1 MLREEIAGLKLR
13 ISVAESQRDVWR
25 AAGNQ
30 EKYLKAC
37 SLVDALELQLLQLG
51 SVAPSMPTGAPAAS
65 PQQTG
70 DGMARQMAELCIR
83 YNGRSYGYRG
93 YRYDRFIDAVN
104 YARLDR
110 GRGFSE
116 GPGDDPALPPVT
128 LPTRAERERMKAF
141 AITFQ
146 DGVFR
151 WREFRYERLAD
162 ALAYATRSPS

>member
-1 MLREEIAGLKLR
+1 MLRGEIAGLKLR
-13 ISVAESQRDVWR
+13 ISGAEAQRDVWR

-30 EKYLKAC
+30 EKYLEAC
-37 SLVDALELQLLQLG
+37 SLVDALELQLVQLG
-51 SVAPSMPTGAPAAS
+51 SVERSAPAGARAAP

-70 DGMARQMAELCIR
+70 DGMADQLCIR

-93 YRYDRFIDAVN
+93 YRYDRFLDAVN

-110 GRGFSE
+110 ARDFSE
-116 GPGDDPALPPVT
+116 GPGDDPSMEPVR
-128 LPTRAERERMKAF
+128 LPTAAEREQMQAL

>member
-1 MLREEIAGLKLR
+1 MLRGAIAGLKLR
-13 ISVAESQRDVWR
+13 ISGAESQREVWR

-30 EKYLKAC
+30 EKYLEAC
-37 SLVDALELQLLQLG
+37 SLVDALELQLRQLG
-51 SVAPSMPTGAPAAS
+51 SAVPRTPTTAPAAS
-65 PQQTG
+65 PRQMG
-70 DGMARQMAELCIR
+70 DGMADQMAELCIR

-110 GRGFSE
+110 ARGFSE
-116 GPGDDPALPPVT
+116 GPGDDRPMEPVR
-128 LPTRAERERMKAF
+128 LPTAAERERMQAL

-146 DGVFR
+146 DGIFR